1 MSGINILT
9 LDQHNPHEGEISY
22 IGYSGQD
29 NNIITCGWDRVI
41 KVHSDEKQ
49 EITVNSK
56 GAVRAKPTKGRKDD
70 KFNNLENLL
79 RGRTEAHP
87 KDLICGDYAPHLD
100 LIATGGRD
108 NKARIWDYERI
119 NCLEEI
125 EGLDVEEGQGND
137 KLQNE
142 ISIVKFIAPFPL
154 LLLSDTV
161 GNILIFITAPHPKK
175 GTCMLNWRNNY
186 TLKSNSTIT
195 AIETFYDKDNFLLI
209 IGDENGTVRVQDIS
223 AILKQPEPFVFED
236 MTKVANRRQRN
247 PHRKME
253 LKPMV
258 HETQKQHESLQKKQQ
273 NDGRKQPIVPESDVL
288 QVF

>member
-22 IGYSGQD
+22 IGYAGQD

-49 EITVNSK
+49 ELSVESK
-56 GAVRAKPTKGRKDD
+56 GVLKVKQRGKSPGKGK
-70 KFNNLENLL
+70 KEVVEKYNNLENLL

-87 KDLICGDYAPHLD
+87 RDVICGDFAPHLD

-125 EGLDVEEGQGND
+125 EGLEIEDSQGGGE

-142 ISIVKFIAPFPL
+142 IQIVKFIHPFPL
-154 LLLSDTV
+154 LLLSDSV

-195 AIETFYDKDNFLLI
+195 AIETFYDEKNFLLI

-223 AILKQPEPFVFED
+223 AIL
-236 MTKVANRRQRN
+236 RQG
-247 PHRKME
+247 KE
-253 LKPMV
+253 Y
-258 HETQKQHESLQKKQQ
+258 E
-273 NDGRKQPIVPESDVL
+273 
-288 QVF
+288 F

>member
-1 MSGINILT
+1 M
-9 LDQHNPHEGEISY
+9 E
-22 IGYSGQD
+22 
-29 NNIITCGWDRVI
+29 
-41 KVHSDEKQ
+41 
-49 EITVNSK
+49 SK
-56 GAVRAKPTKGRKDD
+56 GVAKAKQRGKSPGKGK
-70 KFNNLENLL
+70 KEVVEKYNNFENLL

-87 KDLICGDYAPHLD
+87 KDVICGDFAPHLD

-125 EGLDVEEGQGND
+125 EGLEIEDSQGGGE

-142 ISIVKFIAPFPL
+142 IQIVKFIYPFPL

-195 AIETFYDKDNFLLI
+195 AIETFYDEKNFLLI

-223 AILKQPEPFVFED
+223 AILRQGKEYELKD
-236 MTKVANRRQRN
+236 MTKIENRRQRN

-253 LKPMV
+253 LKPMI
-258 HETQKQHESLQKKQQ
+258 HETQKLEQSQQKDKSKDESKK
-273 NDGRKQPIVPESDVL
+273 PVVPENDVI
-288 QVF
+288 